1 MPRRA
6 KSPFLVNFVFHNKNK
21 ITMSKST
28 NFTGQPI
35 FGQLINFLDRSSI
48 SKISRNNGAD
58 RYTKKFTTYKHLIVM
73 MFVTLNGYQSIRETI
88 IGLLANAHKLGHLGL
103 DYVIRRS
110 TFSDANKRRPSKV
123 FGEIY
128 MNVYQKYASSL
139 SDSRLSKQ
147 DLKRLYI
154 MDSTTISLF
163 KEILKGVGRNPKEGK
178 KKGGIKAHTVIK
190 ADENVP
196 CLIRCSAAARHDHT
210 LLSEVN
216 LPKGSIITFDKGYV
230 DYARYQ
236 EFSKFEVW
244 YVTRLKTNA
253 LYTARKEFD
262 IPDNADPGVLKD
274 EIIELHYGE
283 KKEKIHKARRIAYWD
298 DTNNRLFEFQTNNL
312 ELPAETIALIYKKRW
327 QIETLFKQLKQNFP
341 LKYFLGDNVNAIEIQ
356 IWAAML
362 ANLLISLVKSKTKRN
377 WAFSNMVSIIRQQ
390 LMDYINI
397 YKFLEDPEK
406 AWRSIINENDLKYQ
420 NTLFPEMRGAY
431 Y

>member
-6 KSPFLVNFVFHNKNK
+6 KSPFLVNFVFHYKNK

-48 SKISRNNGAD
+48 SKISRKNGAD

-103 DYVIRRS
+103 NYVVRRS
-110 TFSDANKRRPSKV
+110 TFSDANKRRPSEV
-123 FGEIY
+123 FGQIY
-128 MNVYQKYASSL
+128 MDMYCKYASSL

-154 MDSTTISLF
+154 MDSTTITLF

-178 KKGGIKAHTVIK
+178 RKGGIKAHTVIK

-196 CLIRCSAAARHDHT
+196 CLIRFSASARHDHT

-216 LPKGSIITFDKGYV
+216 LPKGSIITFDKAYV

-236 EFSKFEVW
+236 EFSESEIW
-244 YVTRLKTNA
+244 YVTRLKINA
-253 LYTARKEFD
+253 LYTAREEYD
-262 IPDNADPGVLKD
+262 IPDEADPGVLKD
-274 EIIELHYGE
+274 EIIELQYG
-283 KKEKIHKARRIAYWD
+283 KNKEKVHKARRIAYWD
-298 DTNNRLFEFQTNNL
+298 DTNSRLFEFQTNNL
-312 ELPAETIALIYKKRW
+312 KLPAETIALIYKKRW

-362 ANLLISLVKSKTKRN
+362 ANFLISLVKSKLKHN
-377 WAFSNMVSIIRQQ
+377 WAFSNMVSIIRQITIR
-390 LMDYINI
+390 IN
-397 YKFLEDPEK
+397 
-406 AWRSIINENDLKYQ
+406 
-420 NTLFPEMRGAY
+420 
-431 Y
+431 